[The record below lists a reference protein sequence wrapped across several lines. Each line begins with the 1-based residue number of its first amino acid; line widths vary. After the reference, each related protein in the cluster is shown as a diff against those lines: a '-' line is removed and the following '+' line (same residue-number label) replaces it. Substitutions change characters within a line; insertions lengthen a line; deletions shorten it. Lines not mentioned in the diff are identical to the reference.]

1 MRADIHDGREQKSS
15 KERPDT
21 LMQDRAARSTK
32 PLAPHGRTIHLGHER
47 SFRPLALGNAVVAR
61 QSDDELGKYAR
72 LSLDVDPAAVLLNN
86 DVMCHRQA
94 EPCPFPGW
102 FGGKEGIEHLRSHLG
117 RDAGTVVANP
127 DFDRFA
133 EVPGGRTQDRLEG
146 VIIRFGLA
154 SYRSIKP
161 IGNKV

>member
-1 MRADIHDGREQKSS
+1 MRSIAESR
-15 KERPDT
+15 T
-21 LMQDRAARSTK
+21 LMSV
-32 PLAPHGRTIHLGHER
+32 LGQR
-47 SFRPLALGNAVVAR
+47 QSFRFLAADGAVVAR
-61 QSDDELGKYAR
+61 QGNGELSECAGLGVDIDAAAM
-72 LSLDVDPAAVLLNN
+72 LLDN
-86 DVMCHRQA
+86 DIMCHRQA

-102 FGGKEGIEHLRSHLG
+102 FGGEEGIEHLRSHLG